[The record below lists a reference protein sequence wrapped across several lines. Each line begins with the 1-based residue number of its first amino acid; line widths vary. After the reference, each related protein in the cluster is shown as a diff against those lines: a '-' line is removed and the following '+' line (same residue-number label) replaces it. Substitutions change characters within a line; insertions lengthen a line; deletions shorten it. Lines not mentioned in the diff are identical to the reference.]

1 MINIQNI
8 QRTKDDETRKQMTQL
23 KKMGY
28 RSETK
33 IANISLQVFSI
44 LSNEGNEN

>member
-8 QRTKDDETRKQMTQL
+8 QRTKKDETKKMTQL

-28 RSETK
+28 RSEIKTVK
-33 IANISLQVFSI
+33 ISLQVFNI
-44 LSNEGNEN
+44 LSNEGNKN